1 MRTIL
6 FVSACLFSLVIA
18 GCGTSGGSGT
28 GGTSSGGAGG
38 SGGGT
43 TTSSGGAGGSGG
55 GTTGTTTTTDTG
67 TTSTTG
73 TTSSTTTTSTSGGK
87 AAFGEA
93 CTMDTDCV
101 DGLVCF
107 NFNAKGMLCT
117 KKCSAAADCPAPSSG
132 CNGMG
137 YCKPN

>member
-6 FVSACLFSLVIA
+6 FASACLFSLLIA
-18 GCGTSGGSGT
+18 GCGSSGGSG
-28 GGTSSGGAGG
+28 GSGGSAGSGGSSSGG
-38 SGGGT
+38 SGG
-43 TTSSGGAGGSGG
+43 TSSGGAGGSGG

-67 TTSTTG
+67 TTG
-73 TTSSTTTTSTSGGK
+73 TTSSTTTTTSGGK
-87 AAFGEA
+87 SAFGGT
-93 CTMDTDCV
+93 CTMDTDCQ

-107 NFNAKGMLCT
+107 NFSAKGMLCT
-117 KKCSAAADCPAPSSG
+117 KKCMSAADCPAPSSG